1 MKPSGVSED
10 QIKMRAFLF
19 SLESSTKNWLLRLP
33 PGFITSWDQLKRL
46 FLEKYFPASRTS
58 SIRKDICGCRQM
70 SGESLYEYYERFKAL
85 LSCCPHHQISDTL
98 LIQYLHEGLLPL
110 ERDLL
115 DSAAGG
121 ALLDLTVEAA
131 WRLIEKKAENTQ
143 QFGTRQQARVNEVGL
158 HSSYSESRLE
168 SKIDKLTSAMEKMV
182 VFQMKNSQN
191 MAPSVGSSSA
201 FIPQADSTAL
211 IGPLCSIYSLAT
223 HTTDS
228 CPYLND
234 GVDSCNAVYHT
245 KPMTQ
250 GGQKYDPYSNTYNPG
265 WRDHPNLRYGSG
277 QPQQSQFNQG
287 INSSGGKMF
296 QQVRQTM
303 PNQDE
308 SSKLEG
314 MMKLLMDKF
323 EQKDLQH
330 SQEIQNLQTQI
341 GQLSN
346 AFSNM
351 QSQGSGKLPSQVV
364 VNPNVG
370 TQQNPN
376 IGGINAISL
385 RSGNSIT
392 SADPVTT
399 HASTNKEAI
408 IKDSPPASTSHNK
421 STLSIPHVALQ
432 EEQEKDGEGKKVS
445 EQVLP
450 FPTGVIKAERRKKEA
465 EMFKEVYDI
474 FKKVVINV
482 PLVDLVAQ
490 VPKYA
495 KFLKE
500 LCTTKRRLKHD
511 GKVDLGAVVSSLYQM
526 PMPVKC
532 KDPGSFLIPC
542 TIGNI
547 EFSDALVDLGAAI
560 NVMPKSVFAQLQGV
574 DLKPTNLIASLAD
587 RHCVVPEGVLEDVLV
602 KVKDLI
608 FPVDFY
614 VLDMDDARFRQKG
627 HLSLILGRPFLKTAR
642 AMIDVHAG
650 TLTMEFAGKII
661 RFDVL
666 DSMRHP

>member
-1 MKPSGVSED
+1 MANPARTIKELVSPDLHFQNWCINYPDIDTDFELKSGLIHLLPKFNGLAGEDPYNHLKTFHMICTAMKPSGVSED
-10 QIKMRAFLF
+10 QIKMRAFPF
-19 SLESSTKNWLLRLP
+19 SLESSAKNWLLRLP

-85 LSCCPHHQISDTL
+85 LSSCPHHQISDTL
-98 LIQYLHEGLLPL
+98 LIQYFHEGLLPL

-211 IGPLCSIYSLAT
+211 IGPLCSICSLAT

-399 HASTNKEAI
+399 HASTTRKEAI

-421 STLSIPHVALQ
+421 SIFNTTTCGIARRARKEGR
-432 EEQEKDGEGKKVS
+432 EEG
-445 EQVLP
+445 
-450 FPTGVIKAERRKKEA
+450 RK
-465 EMFKEVYDI
+465 
-474 FKKVVINV
+474 
-482 PLVDLVAQ
+482 
-490 VPKYA
+490 
-495 KFLKE
+495 
-500 LCTTKRRLKHD
+500 
-511 GKVDLGAVVSSLYQM
+511 
-526 PMPVKC
+526 
-532 KDPGSFLIPC
+532 
-542 TIGNI
+542 
-547 EFSDALVDLGAAI
+547 
-560 NVMPKSVFAQLQGV
+560 
-574 DLKPTNLIASLAD
+574 
-587 RHCVVPEGVLEDVLV
+587 
-602 KVKDLI
+602 
-608 FPVDFY
+608 
-614 VLDMDDARFRQKG
+614 
-627 HLSLILGRPFLKTAR
+627 
-642 AMIDVHAG
+642 
-650 TLTMEFAGKII
+650 
-661 RFDVL
+661 
-666 DSMRHP
+666 

>member
-1 MKPSGVSED
+1 MTRSSSKELFEFDPEIDRTFHQRRRAQASNLIESDSSVKLTADSSNSPDSSHSDSSIANPARTIKELVSPDLHFQNWCINYPDIDTDFELKSRLIHFLPKFNGLAGEDLYNHLKTFHMICTAMKPSGVSED
-10 QIKMRAFLF
+10 QIKMRAFPF
-19 SLESSTKNWLLRLP
+19 SLESSAKNWLLRLP

-46 FLEKYFPASRTS
+46 FLEKYFPASR
-58 SIRKDICGCRQM
+58 
-70 SGESLYEYYERFKAL
+70 
-85 LSCCPHHQISDTL
+85 
-98 LIQYLHEGLLPL
+98 LLPL

-115 DSAAGG
+115 DSDAGG

-143 QFGTRQQARVNEVGL
+143 QF
-158 HSSYSESRLE
+158 
-168 SKIDKLTSAMEKMV
+168 
-182 VFQMKNSQN
+182 
-191 MAPSVGSSSA
+191 
-201 FIPQADSTAL
+201 
-211 IGPLCSIYSLAT
+211 AT

-234 GVDSCNAVYHT
+234 GVDSCNAIYHT
-245 KPMTQ
+245 KPVTQ
-250 GGQKYDPYSNTYNPG
+250 GGQKYDPYLNTYNLG

-277 QPQQSQFNQG
+277 QPQQSQFNQV

-308 SSKLEG
+308 SLKLEG

-346 AFSNM
+346 ALSNM

-376 IGGINAISL
+376 VGGVNAISL

-392 SADPVTT
+392 SSDPVTT
-399 HASTNKEAI
+399 HTSTDKEAI

-421 STLSIPHVALQ
+421 STLSKPHVALQ

-445 EQVLP
+445 EQILP
-450 FPTGVIKAERRKKEA
+450 FPTGVIRAERRKKEA

-500 LCTTKRRLKHD
+500 LCTTKKRLKHD

-526 PMPVKC
+526 PMPVK
-532 KDPGSFLIPC
+532 
-542 TIGNI
+542 
-547 EFSDALVDLGAAI
+547 
-560 NVMPKSVFAQLQGV
+560 
-574 DLKPTNLIASLAD
+574 
-587 RHCVVPEGVLEDVLV
+587 
-602 KVKDLI
+602 
-608 FPVDFY
+608 
-614 VLDMDDARFRQKG
+614 
-627 HLSLILGRPFLKTAR
+627 
-642 AMIDVHAG
+642 
-650 TLTMEFAGKII
+650 
-661 RFDVL
+661 
-666 DSMRHP
+666 